1 MERLSR
7 YGILIARIMIS
18 IVFLLNALGVIDQT
32 EAARELAARGAPSNL
47 VPFLMLVGR
56 SVELIGGL
64 ALAFGVFQKVAAV
77 ALIAF
82 LVAATFVGHAFWL
95 AAAGTPVFVGQLIN
109 FLKNLAIM
117 GGLLFVA
124 STRSQPALTR
134 STCARKASG
143 SLDEI
148 ASHSKTVTDSL
159 SHGTEVSEHPARMP
173 AP

>member
-7 YGILIARIMIS
+7 YGMLIARIMIS
-18 IVFLLNALGVIDQT
+18 MVFLLNALGVIHQT

-64 ALAFGVFQKVAAV
+64 ALAFGIFQRVAAI

-95 AAAGTPVFVGQLIN
+95 VAAGTPVFVGQLIN
-109 FLKNLAIM
+109 FLKNLAMM

-124 STRSQPALTR
+124 STQSQPAVVR
-134 STCARKASG
+134 SLYARKTAG

-148 ASHSKTVTDSL
+148 ASHSES
-159 SHGTEVSEHPARMP
+159 RI
-173 AP
+173 

>member
-7 YGILIARIMIS
+7 YGIPIARVMIS
-18 IVFLLNALGVIDQT
+18 MVFLLNALGVIDQT

-56 SVELIGGL
+56 GVELIGGL
-64 ALAFGVFQKVAAV
+64 ALAFGIYPRVAAL

-82 LVAATFVGHAFWL
+82 LVAATLVGHAFWL

-109 FLKNLAIM
+109 FLKNLAMM

-124 STRSQPALTR
+124 STQTQAASIRSIYAKVRNGAVLT
-134 STCARKASG
+134 TARQDQS
-143 SLDEI
+143 
-148 ASHSKTVTDSL
+148 
-159 SHGTEVSEHPARMP
+159 
-173 AP
+173 

>member
-7 YGILIARIMIS
+7 YGILISRVMIS

-32 EAARELAARGAPSNL
+32 EAARELVARGAPSNM

-64 ALAFGVFQKVAAV
+64 ALAFGIFPRVAAL

-82 LVAATFVGHAFWL
+82 LVAATLVGHAFWL
-95 AAAGTPVFVGQLIN
+95 AAAGTPVFVGQPIN

-124 STRSQPALTR
+124 STQSQLALMR
-134 STCARKASG
+134 STYARKTSG
-143 SLDEI
+143 RLDEI
-148 ASHSKTVTDSL
+148 ASHSESR
-159 SHGTEVSEHPARMP
+159 A
-173 AP
+173 

>member
-7 YGILIARIMIS
+7 YGIPIARVMIS
-18 IVFLLNALGVIDQT
+18 MVFLLNALGVIDQT

-64 ALAFGVFQKVAAV
+64 ALAFGILQRVAAV

-95 AAAGTPVFVGQLIN
+95 AAAGTSGVGQLIY
-109 FLKNLAIM
+109 FLKKLEKI
-117 GGLLFVA
+117 GGAVF
-124 STRSQPALTR
+124 
-134 STCARKASG
+134 
-143 SLDEI
+143 
-148 ASHSKTVTDSL
+148 
-159 SHGTEVSEHPARMP
+159 
-173 AP
+173 

>member
-1 MERLSR
+1 MERFSR

-64 ALAFGVFQKVAAV
+64 ALALGIFPRVAAL

-82 LVAATFVGHAFWL
+82 LIAATLVGHAFWL
-95 AAAGTPVFVGQLIN
+95 AAACSPVFVGQLIN

-117 GGLLFVA
+117 GGLLFVG
-124 STRSQPALTR
+124 STQSQPALIR
-134 STCARKASG
+134 SVYAKRTGGFLARNASG
-143 SLDEI
+143 SPDAI
-148 ASHSKTVTDSL
+148 ASHSESRV
-159 SHGTEVSEHPARMP
+159 
-173 AP
+173 

>member
-7 YGILIARIMIS
+7 YGIMIARVMIS
-18 IVFLLNALGVIDQT
+18 MVFLLNALGVIDQT
-32 EAARELAARGAPSNL
+32 EAARELVARGAPSNL

-64 ALAFGVFQKVAAV
+64 ALAFGTFQRVAAV

-109 FLKNLAIM
+109 FLKNLAMM

-124 STRSQPALTR
+124 STQSQAALIRSIYAKVRNGAVLT
-134 STCARKASG
+134 TARQAQ
-143 SLDEI
+143 L
-148 ASHSKTVTDSL
+148 
-159 SHGTEVSEHPARMP
+159 
-173 AP
+173 

>member
-1 MERLSR
+1 
-7 YGILIARIMIS
+7 MIS
-18 IVFLLNALGVIDQT
+18 MVFLLNALGVIDQT

-64 ALAFGVFQKVAAV
+64 ALAFGISTRVASL

-95 AAAGTPVFVGQLIN
+95 AAAGTPVYVGQLIN
-109 FLKNLAIM
+109 FLKNVAIM

-124 STRSQPALTR
+124 STQSIYAR
-134 STCARKASG
+134 STAGFLARRASK
-143 SLDEI
+143 SSDAI
-148 ASHSKTVTDSL
+148 ASHSESRV
-159 SHGTEVSEHPARMP
+159 
-173 AP
+173 

>member
-7 YGILIARIMIS
+7 YGILIARVMIS
-18 IVFLLNALGVIDQT
+18 MVFLLNALGVIDQA

-64 ALAFGVFQKVAAV
+64 ALAFGIFQRVAAV
-77 ALIAF
+77 ALIVF

-95 AAAGTPVFVGQLIN
+95 AAPGTPLFVGQLIN

-117 GGLLFVA
+117 GGLLFIV
-124 STRSQPALTR
+124 STQSQSALIRSIY
-134 STCARKASG
+134 ARKAHG

-148 ASHSKTVTDSL
+148 ASHSESRV
-159 SHGTEVSEHPARMP
+159 
-173 AP
+173 

>member
-1 MERLSR
+1 MERFSLS
-7 YGILIARIMIS
+7 GILIARVMIS
-18 IVFLLNALGVIDQT
+18 MVFLLNALGVIDQT
-32 EAARELAARGAPSNL
+32 EAARELMARGAPSDL

-64 ALAFGVFQKVAAV
+64 ALAFGIFQRVAALS
-77 ALIAF
+77 LIAF

-124 STRSQPALTR
+124 STQSQPALIR
-134 STCARKASG
+134 STYAKVRNGAVLTTARQPQS
-143 SLDEI
+143 
-148 ASHSKTVTDSL
+148 
-159 SHGTEVSEHPARMP
+159 
-173 AP
+173 

>member
-1 MERLSR
+1 MERFSR
-7 YGILIARIMIS
+7 YGTLIARVMIS
-18 IVFLLNALGVIDQT
+18 MVFLLNALGVIDQT

-64 ALAFGVFQKVAAV
+64 ALAFGIFQRVAAV

-109 FLKNLAIM
+109 LLKNLAILD
-117 GGLLFVA
+117 GLLFVA
-124 STRSQPALTR
+124 STQSQPALIR
-134 STCARKASG
+134 SIYARRAAGFLARKASG
-143 SLDEI
+143 SSDAI
-148 ASHSKTVTDSL
+148 ASHSESRV
-159 SHGTEVSEHPARMP
+159 
-173 AP
+173 

>member
-7 YGILIARIMIS
+7 YGILISRIMIS
-18 IVFLLNALGVIDQT
+18 MVFLLNALGVIDQT

-47 VPFLMLVGR
+47 VPFLMVVGR

-64 ALAFGVFQKVAAV
+64 ALAFGIFQRVAAL

-82 LVAATFVGHAFWL
+82 LVEATLVGHAFWL

-109 FLKNLAIM
+109 FLKNLAMM

-124 STRSQPALTR
+124 STQSQPALIRGIYAKVRNGAVLT
-134 STCARKASG
+134 A
-143 SLDEI
+143 
-148 ASHSKTVTDSL
+148 V
-159 SHGTEVSEHPARMP
+159 PQP
-173 AP
+173 QP

>member
-7 YGILIARIMIS
+7 YGILIARVMIS
-18 IVFLLNALGVIDQT
+18 MVFLLNALGVIDQT
-32 EAARELAARGAPSNL
+32 EAARELAARGATSSL

-64 ALAFGVFQKVAAV
+64 ALALGIFQRVAAV
-77 ALIAF
+77 SLIAF

-109 FLKNLAIM
+109 FLKNLAMM

-124 STRSQPALTR
+124 STQSQPELIR
-134 STCARKASG
+134 SIYARKVSG

-148 ASHSKTVTDSL
+148 ASHESRV
-159 SHGTEVSEHPARMP
+159 
-173 AP
+173 

>member
-7 YGILIARIMIS
+7 YGILIARVMIS
-18 IVFLLNALGVIDQT
+18 MVFLLNALGVIDQT

-64 ALAFGVFQKVAAV
+64 ALAFGIFPRVAAF

-82 LVAATFVGHAFWL
+82 LVAATLVGHAFWL

-109 FLKNLAIM
+109 FLKNLAMI
-117 GGLLFVA
+117 GGLLFVGCTQSHLA
-124 STRSQPALTR
+124 LNRSIDAKVGNGAALT
-134 STCARKASG
+134 SARQPQS
-143 SLDEI
+143 
-148 ASHSKTVTDSL
+148 
-159 SHGTEVSEHPARMP
+159 
-173 AP
+173 

>member
-1 MERLSR
+1 
-7 YGILIARIMIS
+7 MIS
-18 IVFLLNALGVIDQT
+18 MVFLLNALGVIDQT

-47 VPFLMLVGR
+47 VPFLMLAGR

-64 ALAFGVFQKVAAV
+64 ALAFGIFQRVAAI

-117 GGLLFVA
+117 GGLLFIA
-124 STRSQPALTR
+124 STQSQPALIVTSSLHKTIAPLYSPAASRHSSRYKWGRR
-134 STCARKASG
+134 SCREWS
-143 SLDEI
+143 SLLR
-148 ASHSKTVTDSL
+148 A
-159 SHGTEVSEHPARMP
+159 
-173 AP
+173 

>member
-7 YGILIARIMIS
+7 YGILIARVMIS
-18 IVFLLNALGVIDQT
+18 MVFLLNALGVIDQT
-32 EAARELAARGAPSNL
+32 EAARELATRGAPSNL

-64 ALAFGVFQKVAAV
+64 ALAFGIFPRVAAL

-82 LVAATFVGHAFWL
+82 LVAATLVGHAFWL

-109 FLKNLAIM
+109 FLKNLAMM

-124 STRSQPALTR
+124 STQSQPALIR
-134 STCARKASG
+134 SLYATKASG
-143 SLDEI
+143 SLNEI
-148 ASHSKTVTDSL
+148 ASHSESRV
-159 SHGTEVSEHPARMP
+159 
-173 AP
+173 